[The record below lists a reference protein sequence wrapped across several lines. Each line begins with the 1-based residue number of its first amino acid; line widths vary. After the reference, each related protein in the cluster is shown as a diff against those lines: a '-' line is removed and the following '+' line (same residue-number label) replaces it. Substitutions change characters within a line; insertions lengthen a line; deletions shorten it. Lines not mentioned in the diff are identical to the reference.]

1 MSDHSA
7 IFRGDRLACE
17 RGGRLVFARL
27 DFSVVAGEMLV
38 LRGANGS
45 GKSTLLRVMAGL
57 TPLLAGEIRWG
68 DGAIQA
74 DRLAHNARCHHVG
87 HMDALKPVL
96 TVRQNLQLW
105 QSLRGGVPER
115 IDRALELLG
124 ILRLADLPARLLS
137 AGQRRR
143 LALAR
148 LAAIPAP
155 LWLLDEPATALDADG
170 VERLDQIL
178 RGHLAGGGRVVLS
191 SHGEVAGGGR
201 VLDLMAFRPSA
212 GDLVAQENVA

>member
-1 MSDHSA
+1 MPEDNA

-27 DFSVVAGEMLV
+27 DFTLVAGEMLV

-57 TPLLAGEIRWG
+57 TPVLSGEIRWG

-74 DRLAHNARCHHVG
+74 DRLAHNGRCHYVG
-87 HMDALKPVL
+87 HQDALKPVL
-96 TVRQNLQLW
+96 TVRQNLLLW
-105 QSLRGGVPER
+105 QSLRNGRPER
-115 IDRALELLG
+115 IDLALEQLG
-124 ILRLADLPARLLS
+124 IVRLAGLPARLLS

-148 LAAIPAP
+148 LVAIAAP

-170 VERLDQIL
+170 VSRLDQVL
-178 RGHLAGGGRVVLS
+178 RDHLAGGGRVVLS
-191 SHGEVAGGGR
+191 SHGEVAGSAR
-201 VLDLMAFRPSA
+201 ILDLMDFRPSA
-212 GDLVAQENVA
+212 QDLAA

>member
-1 MSDHSA
+1 MPDDNA

-27 DFSVVAGEMLV
+27 DFTLVAGEMLV

-57 TPLLAGEIRWG
+57 TPVLSGEIRWG

-74 DRLAHNARCHHVG
+74 DRLAHNGRCHYVG
-87 HMDALKPVL
+87 HQDALKPVL

-105 QSLRGGVPER
+105 QSLRSGRPER
-115 IDRALELLG
+115 IDLALEQLG
-124 ILRLADLPARLLS
+124 IARLADLPARLLS

-148 LAAIPAP
+148 LVAIAAP

-170 VERLDQIL
+170 VSRLDQVL
-178 RGHLAGGGRVVLS
+178 RDHLAGGGRVVLS
-191 SHGEVAGGGR
+191 SHGEVAGSVR
-201 VLDLMAFRPSA
+201 VLDLMDFRPSA
-212 GDLVAQENVA
+212 QDLAA

>member
-1 MSDHSA
+1 MSDSNA

-17 RGGRLVFARL
+17 RGGRLVFAHL
-27 DFSVVAGEMLV
+27 DFSLVAGEMLV

-57 TPLLAGEIRWG
+57 TPVLSGEIRWG

-74 DRLAHNARCHHVG
+74 DRIAHNSRCHFVG
-87 HMDALKPVL
+87 HQDALKPVL

-105 QSLRGGVPER
+105 QTLRGGTPER
-115 IDRALELLG
+115 IHLALEQLG
-124 ILRLADLPARLLS
+124 LARLADLPARLLS

-148 LAAIPAP
+148 LVAIAAP

-170 VERLDQIL
+170 AARLEQIL
-178 RGHLAGGGRVVLS
+178 RDHLADGGRVVLS
-191 SHGEVAGGGR
+191 SHGEVAGSAR
-201 VLDLMAFRPSA
+201 DLDLMAFRPSA
-212 GDLVAQENVA
+212 QELAA

>member
-1 MSDHSA
+1 MPDDNA

-27 DFSVVAGEMLV
+27 DFSLAAGEMLV

-57 TPLLAGEIRWG
+57 TPVLSGEIRWG
-68 DGAIQA
+68 DGAIEA
-74 DRLAHNARCHHVG
+74 DRVAHNNRCHYVSHQ
-87 HMDALKPVL
+87 DALKPVL

-105 QSLRGGVPER
+105 QSLRNGGPER
-115 IDRALELLG
+115 IELALERLG
-124 ILRLADLPARLLS
+124 IARLADLPARLLS

-148 LAAIPAP
+148 LAAITAP

-170 VERLDQIL
+170 ASRLESLL
-178 RGHLAGGGRVVLS
+178 RNHLAGGGRVVLS
-191 SHGEVAGGGR
+191 SHGEVPGSTR

-212 GDLVAQENVA
+212 QDLAA

>member
-1 MSDHSA
+1 MPDDKA

-27 DFSVVAGEMLV
+27 DFSLVAGEMLV

-57 TPLLAGEIRWG
+57 TPVLSGEIRWG
-68 DGAIQA
+68 DGPILT
-74 DRLAHNARCHHVG
+74 DRLAHNSRCHYVG
-87 HMDALKPVL
+87 HQDALKPVL

-105 QSLRGGVPER
+105 QSLRGGTPER
-115 IDRALELLG
+115 IDLALEQLG
-124 ILRLADLPARLLS
+124 IARLADLPARLLS

-148 LAAIPAP
+148 LVAIAAP

-170 VERLDQIL
+170 AARLERIL
-178 RGHLAGGGRVVLS
+178 RDHLAGGGRVVLS
-191 SHGEVAGGGR
+191 SHGEVAGSTR
-201 VLDLMAFRPSA
+201 VLDLMEFRPSA
-212 GDLVAQENVA
+212 EDLAA

>member
-1 MSDHSA
+1 MSDGNA

-27 DFSVVAGEMLV
+27 DFSLVAGEMLV

-57 TPLLAGEIRWG
+57 TPVLSGEIRWG
-68 DGAIQA
+68 DGPILT
-74 DRLAHNARCHHVG
+74 DRLAHNSRCHYVG
-87 HMDALKPVL
+87 HQDALKPVL

-105 QSLRGGVPER
+105 QSLRGGTPER
-115 IDRALELLG
+115 IDLALEQLG
-124 ILRLADLPARLLS
+124 IARLTDLPARLLS

-148 LAAIPAP
+148 LVAIAAP

-170 VERLDQIL
+170 AARLEQIL
-178 RGHLAGGGRVVLS
+178 RDHLAGGGRVVLS
-191 SHGEVAGGGR
+191 SHGEVAGSTR
-201 VLDLMAFRPSA
+201 VLDLMKFRPSA
-212 GDLVAQENVA
+212 EDLAA